1 MAPVTPPRAT
11 VTLSSTYKVG
21 GPSTTIPGTLLPA
34 RQPYLNMAHRISMP
48 PSVIEDLCMRMGN
61 LEYKNEALVK
71 KIGTMSDAEVAD
83 NIAVG
88 EIWPRVTTVERH
100 VQVMASQEVQDVIIG
115 LSQQVQTL
123 QTSLHGAELQ
133 NQQLRTRL
141 AEMKSRESTL
151 MSYMLWME
159 ERLALKI
166 GLGVLTR
173 PVADELPTVYQTLG
187 ENYNERVLP
196 SIIQETLKVVV
207 AYKAQM
213 EDLRSQFHGRNNMRK
228 AKGHNG
234 NNSNRPYHK
243 HGLIALICGSMQYDI
258 MTPKGEEEI
267 QRYVLENGI
276 TNVNVHQIDQKENH
290 LGTLRAITSNW
301 PRINSIN

>member
-1 MAPVTPPRAT
+1 MDRQNKLLSKKFKLFTMGKCLETTRHVSMITI
-11 VTLSSTYKVG
+11 TLS
-21 GPSTTIPGTLLPA
+21 
-34 RQPYLNMAHRISMP
+34 
-48 PSVIEDLCMRMGN
+48 
-61 LEYKNEALVK
+61 KNELNTTS
-71 KIGTMSDAEVAD
+71 IGRAIM
-83 NIAVG
+83 
-88 EIWPRVTTVERH
+88 W
-100 VQVMASQEVQDVIIG
+100 
-115 LSQQVQTL
+115 LS
-123 QTSLHGAELQ
+123 
-133 NQQLRTRL
+133 
-141 AEMKSRESTL
+141 
-151 MSYMLWME
+151 
-159 ERLALKI
+159 LALLKFVKFVMQVKI
-166 GLGVLTR
+166 GLRVLTR

-243 HGLIALICGSMQYDI
+243 HGLIALICGSMLYDI

-267 QRYVLENGI
+267 QRYVLENEI

-290 LGTLRAITSNW
+290 LVIVLMS
-301 PRINSIN
+301 